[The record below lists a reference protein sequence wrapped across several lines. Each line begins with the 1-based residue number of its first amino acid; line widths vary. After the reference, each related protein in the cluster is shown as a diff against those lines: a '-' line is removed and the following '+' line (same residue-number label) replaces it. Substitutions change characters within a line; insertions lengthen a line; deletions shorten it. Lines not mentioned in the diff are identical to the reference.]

1 MPHLTS
7 NIFDELKERISGDI
21 FTDKLRRLMHS
32 TDGSIFKVEPI
43 CVVYPKNRNDVV
55 EVVNFCKKYGFSI
68 HSRGAGSGLC
78 GSAIGRG
85 VVLDFAKYMNRL
97 VEIDYENRYFVC
109 EPGYRFGELEEH
121 LKGKGL
127 FFPPDPSSGEYATFG
142 GMYGTNASGAHS
154 VKYGN
159 VADYILDA
167 EIVLST
173 GEVYSLSELENA
185 DYEDLPEQFKQLYDI
200 YVENQEKI
208 ESSYPH
214 IRYNVA
220 GYNLKGLV
228 SDGKLNIGKLLAGS
242 EGTLAVVTKLKFR
255 LEPKPQYDSLVV
267 AYFNDIISSAKA
279 VQKLMP
285 LNPAGIEIMDKSLL
299 KIAKDSDE
307 SLRDKIPSGIDNVLL
322 IEFDSGDKH
331 EVEEKAILA
340 KKLLEEE
347 HLASS
352 SFLAIEEDEK
362 AKFWAVRKAAVPILY
377 KLKGDKKILAL
388 IEDAAVPLDNL
399 VQYFEGTYELLQKHQ
414 VDFVVYGHIA
424 KGLMHTR
431 PLLNLKDPEDV
442 KKLKLIADEFF
453 DLVHTLGGAISGEHG
468 DGRIRSCYIA
478 RQYSSIYPLFLKTK
492 SLFDPFNLL
501 NPEIKTF
508 HDEYQVMKNL
518 RYGEQYQSTETI
530 KTLLRWNGE
539 FVNEVEKCHG
549 CSKCTTV
556 TTATRMCPIY
566 KFTRDEAAAPK
577 AKANILRYLIS
588 GEIDDKS
595 IYESAFQ
602 YVIDHCV
609 NCGSCYKECPSNVNI
624 PKMAIEARS
633 QYVKKFGVSLEKR
646 MLVSAELAG
655 RYTRKFS
662 KTLNLPMKLKPIRSI
677 AEKVI
682 GISAEREPV
691 VFPKDCL
698 YERVKRYEGEGD
710 IKVLYFAGC
719 YASYIRPEIGEAAI
733 KVLNSMG
740 MQVITPNQHC
750 CGLPMLSKG
759 MVKDAENKIKE
770 NLQAWKKLVYDID
783 FIVVT
788 CSSCGL
794 SLAEE
799 WAYLSTDSIIPV
811 IKQKLIHI
819 SALVNKFS
827 DRIKFKAPTSL
838 KVSYHMPCHLK
849 VQKEA
854 DSSII
859 MLKKVENLEVENLN
873 SHCCGMAGSW
883 GISAKNY
890 ELSIKIGSP
899 MTDKL
904 NKSNS
909 HFGVTDCPTCR
920 IQMEHMSAKTI
931 KHPIEI
937 IAECIVSR

>member
-7 NIFDELKERISGDI
+7 NIFEELKERVSGDI

-43 CVVYPKNRNDVV
+43 LVIYPKNRNDVV
-55 EVVNFCKKYGFSI
+55 EVVSFCRKYGFSL

-78 GSAIGRG
+78 GSAIGKG
-85 VVLDFAKYMNRL
+85 IVLDFSKYMNRL
-97 VEIDYENRYFVC
+97 VEIDYDKMYFIC
-109 EPGYRFGELEEH
+109 EPGYRFGELEEF

-167 EIVLST
+167 ELILSD
-173 GEVYSLSELENA
+173 GSVYSISELEHA
-185 DYEDLPEQFKQLYDI
+185 DYDDLPEQFKKIYDI
-200 YVENQEKI
+200 YINNADDI
-208 ESSYPH
+208 EASYPH

-228 SDGKLNIGKLLAGS
+228 ENGRLNIKKLLAGS
-242 EGTLAVVTKLKFR
+242 EGTLAVVTKLKFK
-255 LEPKPQYDSLVV
+255 LEPKPAYDSLVV
-267 AYFNDIISSAKA
+267 AYFDDIISSAKA

-285 LNPAGIEIMDKSLL
+285 LGPAGIEIMDKSLL
-299 KIAKDSDE
+299 KIAKESDE
-307 SLRDKIPSGIDNVLL
+307 SLRDRIPSGIDNVLL
-322 IEFDSGDKH
+322 IEFDSIDKT

-340 KKLLEEE
+340 KKILEEE
-347 HLASS
+347 RLSSS

-362 AKFWAVRKAAVPILY
+362 SRFWAVRKAAVPILY
-377 KLKGDKKILAL
+377 KLKGEKKILAL
-388 IEDAAVPLDNL
+388 IEDAAVPLDRL
-399 VQYFEGTYELLQKHQ
+399 VEYFEGTYALLEKYQ
-414 VDFVVYGHIA
+414 VNFVVYGHIA

-431 PLLNLKDPEDV
+431 PLLNLKEESDV
-442 KKLKLIADEFF
+442 IKLKLIADEFF
-453 DLVHTLGGAISGEHG
+453 DLVHSLGGAISGEHG
-468 DGRIRSCYIA
+468 DGRIRSCYI
-478 RQYSSIYPLFLKTK
+478 RQQYERIYPLFLEVKG
-492 SLFDPFNLL
+492 LFDPYNIL
-501 NPEIKTF
+501 NPEIKTY
-508 HDEYQVMKNL
+508 HDEFQVLKNL
-518 RYGEQYQSTETI
+518 RYGKDYKSKEVFDN
-530 KTLLRWNGE
+530 LLKWNGTFLE
-539 FVNEVEKCHG
+539 EVEKCHG

-588 GEIDDKS
+588 GEIPDQAVF
-595 IYESAFQ
+595 ESAFQ
-602 YVIDHCV
+602 YIIDHCV

-624 PKMAIEARS
+624 PKMAIEARGH
-633 QYVKKFGVSLEKR
+633 YVKRFGVSLEKR

-662 KTLNLPMKLKPIRSI
+662 KFINLPLHVKMVRKV
-677 AEKVI
+677 AESLI

-698 YERVKRYEGEGD
+698 FERVKRYEGEGD
-710 IKVLYFAGC
+710 IKVLYFSGC
-719 YASYIRPEIGEAAI
+719 YASYIKPEIGESAI
-733 KVLNSMG
+733 KVLTSMG

-759 MVKDAENKIKE
+759 MVKHASDKIKE
-770 NLQAWKKLVYDID
+770 NLQSWKKLVYDVD

-794 SLAEE
+794 SLMEE
-799 WAYLSTDSIIPV
+799 WNYLSNDSIIPV

-819 SALVNKFS
+819 SSLVNKFS
-827 DRIKFKAPTSL
+827 DRVNFSAPAPL

-849 VQKEA
+849 VQRDA
-854 DSSII
+854 DSSIL
-859 MLKKVENLEVENLN
+859 MMKKVKGLEVEHLN

-883 GISAKNY
+883 GISSKNY
-890 ELSIKIGSP
+890 ELSVKIGSP
-899 MTDKL
+899 MIEKL
-904 NKSNS
+904 NRSNS
-909 HFGVTDCPTCR
+909 HLGATDCPTCR
-920 IQMEHMSAKTI
+920 MQMEHMSAKSI

-937 IAECIVSR
+937 MAECIKN

>member
-7 NIFDELKERISGDI
+7 NIFDELKERVSGDI
-21 FTDKLRRLMHS
+21 YSDKLRRLMHS

-43 CVVYPKNRNDVV
+43 CVVYPKNRNDVT
-55 EVVNFCKKYGFSI
+55 EVVNFCRKYGFSI

-85 VVLDFAKYMNRL
+85 VVIDFAKYMNKL
-97 VEIDYENRYFVC
+97 VEIDYDRRYFIC
-109 EPGYRFGELEEH
+109 EPGYRFGELESL

-173 GEVYSLSELENA
+173 GEIYSLSELEDA
-185 DYEDLPEQFKQLYDI
+185 EYEDLPPQFKELYDI
-200 YVENQEKI
+200 YISNQEDI
-208 ESSYPH
+208 ELSYPH

-228 SDGKLNIGKLLAGS
+228 NNGRLNIRKLLAGS
-242 EGTLAVVTKLKFR
+242 EGTLAVVTKLKFK
-255 LEPKPQYDSLVV
+255 LEPKPEFDSLVV

-279 VQKLMP
+279 VQKLMTIK
-285 LNPAGIEIMDKSLL
+285 PAGIEIMDKSLL
-299 KIAKDSDE
+299 RIAKESDE
-307 SLRDKIPSGIDNVLL
+307 SLRDKIPSNIDNVLL
-322 IEFDSGDKH
+322 IEFDSMDKKD
-331 EVEEKAILA
+331 VEEKAIYA
-340 KKLLEEE
+340 QKLIEEE
-347 HLASS
+347 RLASS
-352 SFLAIEEDEK
+352 SFLAIEEEEK
-362 AKFWAVRKAAVPILY
+362 EKFWAVRKAAVPILY

-388 IEDAAVPLDNL
+388 IEDAAVPLGNL
-399 VQYFEGTYELLQKHQ
+399 VPYFEGTYDLLKKHQ

-431 PLLNLKDPEDV
+431 PLLNLKDPDDV
-442 KKLKLIADEFF
+442 KKLKMIADDFF
-453 DLVHTLGGAISGEHG
+453 ELIHSLGGAISGEHG

-478 RQYSSIYPLFLKTK
+478 KQYGKIYPLFLKTK
-492 SLFDPFNLL
+492 ALMDPYNIL
-501 NPEIKTF
+501 NPEIKTN
-508 HDEYQVMKNL
+508 HDEYQVIKNL
-518 RYGEQYQSTETI
+518 RYGENYRSSETI
-530 KTLLRWNGE
+530 KTVLRWNSE

-588 GEIDDKS
+588 GEIEDKS
-595 IYESAFQ
+595 IYDGAFQ

-624 PKMAIEARS
+624 PKMSIEARS
-633 QYVKKFGVSLEKR
+633 QYVKKFGTSLEKK
-646 MLVSAELAG
+646 MLVNVELAG

-662 KTLNLPMKLKPIRSI
+662 KLINLPMKLKPIRVL
-677 AEKVI
+677 AEKMI
-682 GISAEREPV
+682 GISSEREPV

-698 YERVKRYEGEGD
+698 YERVKRYEGEGG

-719 YASYIRPEIGEAAI
+719 YASYIKPEIGEAAI
-733 KVLNSMG
+733 KVLNLMG
-740 MQVITPNQHC
+740 MQVITPNQYC

-770 NLQAWKKLVYDID
+770 NLQSWKKLVYDVD

-794 SLAEE
+794 SLSEE
-799 WAYLSTDSIIPV
+799 WNYLSNDSIIPV

-819 SALVNKFS
+819 SSLVNKFS
-827 DRIKFKAPTSL
+827 DRLKLKAPTYL

-854 DSSII
+854 DSSIN
-859 MLKKVENLEVENLN
+859 MLKKIENLEVEDLN

-890 ELSIKIGSP
+890 DLSIKIGTP
-899 MTDKL
+899 MTEKL
-904 NKSNS
+904 NRSNS
-909 HFGVTDCPTCR
+909 HLGATDCPTCR
-920 IQMEHMSAKTI
+920 IQMEHMSAKNI

-937 IAECIVSR
+937 VAECLSSI

>member
-7 NIFDELKERISGDI
+7 NIFDELKEKISGDI

-43 CVVYPKNRNDVV
+43 CVIYPKSRKDVV
-55 EVVNFCKKYGFSI
+55 ETVDFCRKYGFSI

-78 GSAIGRG
+78 GSAIGKG
-85 VVLDFAKYMNRL
+85 IVLDFSKYMNRL
-97 VEIDYENRYFVC
+97 VEIDYEDRYFIC
-109 EPGYRFGELEEH
+109 EPGYRFGELEAL

-173 GEVYSLSELENA
+173 GEIYSLSQLEEA
-185 DYEDLPEQFKQLYDI
+185 DYEDLPVQFKELYNI
-200 YVENQEKI
+200 YLENKDAI

-220 GYNLKGLV
+220 GYNLKGIV
-228 SDGKLNIGKLLAGS
+228 ENGKLNIRKLIAGS
-242 EGTLAVVTKLKFR
+242 EGTLAVVTKLKFK
-255 LEPKPQYDSLVV
+255 LEPKPEFDSLVV

-285 LNPAGIEIMDKSLL
+285 LKPAGIEIMDKSLL
-299 KIAKDSDE
+299 KIAKESDDS
-307 SLRDKIPSGIDNVLL
+307 LKDKIPLGIDNVLL
-322 IEFDSGDKH
+322 IEFDSGSKE
-331 EVEEKAILA
+331 EVEEKAVMA
-340 KKLLEEE
+340 KKILEEE
-347 HLASS
+347 RLASS
-352 SFLAIEEDEK
+352 SFLAIEEEEK
-362 AKFWAVRKAAVPILY
+362 NKFWAIRKAAVPILY
-377 KLKGDKKILAL
+377 KLKGEKKILAL

-399 VQYFEGTYELLQKHQ
+399 VPYFEGTYDLLNKHQ
-414 VDFVVYGHIA
+414 VEFVVYGHIA

-442 KKLKLIADEFF
+442 AKLKAIADDFF
-453 DLVHTLGGAISGEHG
+453 ELIHSLGGAISGEHG

-478 RQYSSIYPLFLKTK
+478 KQYSNIYPLFLKAK
-492 SLFDPFNLL
+492 SLFDPYNLL
-501 NPEIKTF
+501 NPEIKTY

-518 RYGEQYQSTETI
+518 RYGEVYKSSKVIQP
-530 KTLLRWNGE
+530 LLKWNEE
-539 FVNEVEKCHG
+539 FISEVEKCHG

-588 GEIDDKS
+588 GEIDDSS

-624 PKMAIEARS
+624 PKLAIEARS
-633 QYVKKFGVSLEKR
+633 QYAKKFGTSLEKKL
-646 MLVSAELAG
+646 LVNAELAG

-662 KTLNLPMKLKPIRSI
+662 SILNAPMKLKPIRMI
-677 AEKVI
+677 AEKMV

-691 VFPKDCL
+691 IFPKNCL
-698 YERVKRYEGEGD
+698 YERVKRYEGEGE

-733 KVLNSMG
+733 KVLNSLG

-770 NLQAWKKLVYDID
+770 NLQSWKKLVYDVD

-794 SLAEE
+794 SLQDE
-799 WAYLSTDSIIPV
+799 WSYLSSDSIIPV

-827 DRIKFKAPTSL
+827 DRVTFKAPTNL
-838 KVSYHMPCHLK
+838 KISYHMPCHLK

-854 DSSII
+854 DSSIL
-859 MLKKVENLEVENLN
+859 MLKNVENIEVENLN

-890 ELSIKIGSP
+890 DLSIKIGTP
-899 MTDKL
+899 MTEKL
-904 NKSNS
+904 NKSAS
-909 HFGVTDCPTCR
+909 HLGATDCPTCR
-920 IQMEHMSAKTI
+920 IQMEHMSFKKI

-937 IAECIVSR
+937 LAECIVEK